1 MGDIPNVVGGGSSVS
16 SLHQPVAGHN
26 DDLSSVS
33 NSNISCITNNR
44 KGSLYHN
51 VPGLS
56 LDLLHQEPTAAVANK
71 FSNRFLCDQGGTVN
85 YTSSR
90 KDYYPISCTCGES
103 SGVRILRPPGGPY
116 RVQVSVPRKSTGDAP
131 PVPADVSALFFQ
143 HYSEAPDQVAIGSA
157 ELLIAKVIDYAKLE
171 GSIPTSYMISSYLHL
186 CPDPHVVSLFSTLA
200 PQAQVSVI
208 DTAIQ
213 RLQSA
218 QRETHPWLQEGDV
231 DPTVQGVV
239 EFCHRLSIHCY
250 FDGGDS
256 RRIDSLALD

>member
-131 PVPADVSALFFQ
+131 PVPADVSALFSNTTVKRQ
-143 HYSEAPDQVAIGSA
+143 
-157 ELLIAKVIDYAKLE
+157 
-171 GSIPTSYMISSYLHL
+171 T
-186 CPDPHVVSLFSTLA
+186 
-200 PQAQVSVI
+200 
-208 DTAIQ
+208 

-218 QRETHPWLQEGDV
+218 
-231 DPTVQGVV
+231 VQS
-239 EFCHRLSIHCY
+239 C
-250 FDGGDS
+250 
-256 RRIDSLALD
+256 